1 MAVLGDLVRH
11 HLLLPDVAT
20 RRDLSDDRTIRLVAD
35 AVVTEQTLR
44 LLHALT
50 EADSIATGPAAWGD
64 WKASLVR
71 ELVDKTAR
79 YLAGTAHSDVEG
91 VFPTAGHRELMGR
104 QRPLIQVEGNTI
116 TVVDADRPGLFAKV
130 AGVLALN
137 GLDVLGANAHSDDN
151 GVALAEFT
159 VTNTFGGP
167 VNWDKVRADVELAM
181 AGRLAVRARLAER
194 ARVYG
199 SAPAA
204 GARWAPFDR
213 KVVIDNEASESATV
227 IEVRA
232 PDAVGLLYRVTSAVA
247 EMDLDIRSAKIQTL
261 GDHVVDAFY
270 VRDLHAAPKVEGAE
284 HLGEVERALL
294 HALRE

>member
-1 MAVLGDLVRH
+1 M
-11 HLLLPDVAT
+11 
-20 RRDLSDDRTIRLVAD
+20 
-35 AVVTEQTLR
+35 
-44 LLHALT
+44 
-50 EADSIATGPAAWGD
+50 
-64 WKASLVR
+64 R

-91 VFPTAGHRELMGR
+91 VFPTAGHRELMG
-104 QRPLIQVEGNTI
+104 QERPLIQVEGNTI

-204 GARWAPFDR
+204 GATLGALRPQGGDR
-213 KVVIDNEASESATV
+213 QRGLGGGDRHRGAGTAT
-227 IEVRA
+227 RS
-232 PDAVGLLYRVTSAVA
+232 GLLYRVTSALA

-270 VRDLHAAPKVEGAE
+270 VRDLDGRQGGGRRSTSARWSGPYSMLCANEG
-284 HLGEVERALL
+284 L
-294 HALRE
+294 